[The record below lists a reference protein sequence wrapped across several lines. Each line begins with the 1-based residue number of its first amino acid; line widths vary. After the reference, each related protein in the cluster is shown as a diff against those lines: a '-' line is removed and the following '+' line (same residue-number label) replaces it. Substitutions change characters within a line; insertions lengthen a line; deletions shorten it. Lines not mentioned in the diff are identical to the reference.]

1 MWWPSRCGRKKK
13 KALEVCAEF
22 GSGDLLLS
30 GDPTGPDS
38 REREREGHLPMG
50 ERLDRDKVIGLRHH
64 ERGKG
69 ERKMGGSKV
78 GVKQNGLY
86 DGSGE
91 EE

>member
-1 MWWPSRCGRKKK
+1 MRNSDQVTFYCRETQR
-13 KALEVCAEF
+13 
-22 GSGDLLLS
+22 DQ
-30 GDPTGPDS
+30 TH
-38 REREREGHLPMG
+38 EREREGHLPMG

-78 GVKQNGLY
+78 GEKQNGLH

>member
-1 MWWPSRCGRKKK
+1 MWWPSPFRRKKK

-50 ERLDRDKVIGLRHH
+50 RTVRQGQGNRVAASRT
-64 ERGKG
+64 
-69 ERKMGGSKV
+69 RKRRKE
-78 GVKQNGLY
+78 
-86 DGSGE
+86 DGWE
-91 EE
+91 

>member
-1 MWWPSRCGRKKK
+1 
-13 KALEVCAEF
+13 
-22 GSGDLLLS
+22 
-30 GDPTGPDS
+30 
-38 REREREGHLPMG
+38 LPMG

-78 GVKQNGLY
+78 GEKQNGLH